1 MGCWGM
7 TDIVGAT
14 DVWIAWK
21 YKKIEYDRDCSMK
34 ILAQFRLSSKFLQ
47 VKRKTFRLS
56 GQRFEQT
63 GAATE
68 WESLIDDLAE
78 WYAVSWTYWKVA
90 EDVVSDNISTLDITS
105 PTLGTLRQK
114 KCFQPKLKVHMVK
127 KFTKGLNFGLKP
139 MKASKFTWSLL
150 IFE

>member
-1 MGCWGM
+1 
-7 TDIVGAT
+7 
-14 DVWIAWK
+14 
-21 YKKIEYDRDCSMK
+21 MK

-78 WYAVSWTYWKVA
+78 WYAVS
-90 EDVVSDNISTLDITS
+90 
-105 PTLGTLRQK
+105 
-114 KCFQPKLKVHMVK
+114 
-127 KFTKGLNFGLKP
+127 
-139 MKASKFTWSLL
+139 
-150 IFE
+150 